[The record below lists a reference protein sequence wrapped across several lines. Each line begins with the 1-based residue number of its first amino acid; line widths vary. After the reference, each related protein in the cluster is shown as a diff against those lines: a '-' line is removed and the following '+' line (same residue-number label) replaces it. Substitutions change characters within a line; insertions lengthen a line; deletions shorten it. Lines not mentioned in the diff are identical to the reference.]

1 MFAMTCTHS
10 LRIVSPGKGL
20 VPSLGKL
27 LMDWE
32 PVIPTVF
39 TLLLGYGLA
48 ISASRSADISAWKAR
63 QRQRALWL
71 WLLSSA
77 LFFFRFGPQWPELLI
92 STGILQCLAIAILAV
107 SVVAP
112 SGGLAL
118 GWGISLF
125 LAWTSM
131 EGSGLHLD
139 GLNQGSFPVF
149 PYLPYALLS
158 FGAVRFLAG
167 HPWRQFLSLLVGT
180 AAAFW
185 MRGLGWG
192 ITGFASG
199 NVVLNHQT
207 FLLTGT
213 SLSDGFTLTRD
224 LFLGLPGHDVMLSF
238 WHTLPPFALFLL
250 AACAVAVFLVS
261 WLADRLPKIIQPL
274 SLPGRH
280 SLIYYVTHFVGLG
293 AFLLLP
299 ASLRSAPW
307 TWLVA
312 SGSVFLL
319 ATLLFFV
326 WERFQASRKV
336 LS

>member
-1 MFAMTCTHS
+1 MLAMTCTHS
-10 LRIVSPGKGL
+10 LRIVPPGKG
-20 VPSLGKL
+20 VMPAFGKL

-48 ISASRSADISAWKAR
+48 VSAARSADLSEWRSR
-63 QRQRALWL
+63 QRRRALWL

-77 LFFFRFGPQWPELLI
+77 LFFVRFGPQWPELLI
-92 STGILQCLAIAILAV
+92 STGILQCLAISILAV

-118 GWGISLF
+118 GWGASLF
-125 LAWTSM
+125 LAWTSL
-131 EGSGLHLD
+131 EGSGLRLD

-158 FGAVRFLAG
+158 FGAVRLLSG
-167 HPWRQFLSLLVGT
+167 HPWRQFLSLLAGT

-185 MRGLGWG
+185 MRGIGWG
-192 ITGFASG
+192 TPGFSAG
-199 NVVLNHQT
+199 NVVLNQQT
-207 FLLTGT
+207 FLVTGT
-213 SLSDGFTLTRD
+213 HLSDGFTLTRD
-224 LFLGLPGHDVMLSF
+224 LFLGVPGHNLTLSF
-238 WHTLPPFALFLL
+238 WHTLPPLALFLL
-250 AACAVAVFLVS
+250 VACAVAAFLLS
-261 WLADRLPKIIQPL
+261 WGGDRLSALFRPL

-280 SLIYYVTHFVGLG
+280 SLIYYAAHFAGLG

-299 ASLRSAPW
+299 ASLRSGPW

-312 SGSVFLL
+312 SLTVF
-319 ATLLFFV
+319 ATASLLFFA
-326 WERFQASRKV
+326 WERFRACRKV
-336 LS
+336 LP